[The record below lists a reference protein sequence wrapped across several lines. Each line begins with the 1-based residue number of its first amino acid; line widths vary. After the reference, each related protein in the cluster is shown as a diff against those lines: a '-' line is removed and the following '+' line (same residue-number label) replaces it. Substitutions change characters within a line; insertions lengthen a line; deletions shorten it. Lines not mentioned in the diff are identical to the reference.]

1 MFDALKNLGN
11 IRELMSK
18 AQEMQGKMKQLQEEM
33 AKKTVEADAGG
44 GMVTATVNG
53 RLEVTAVKIDKSKID
68 VNDTEMLE
76 DLIVAA
82 IRAGQAK
89 AAAMMQTEMHKMA
102 GDMGL
107 PPGMLPPA
115 E

>member
-11 IRELMSK
+11 LRELMSK
-18 AQEMQGKMKQLQEEM
+18 AQEMQQQMKTLQEEM
-33 AKKTVEADAGG
+33 ARRTVSADAGG

-53 RLEVTAVKIDKSKID
+53 RLEVTAVKIDKSRID

-82 IRAGQAK
+82 VRAAQAK
-89 AAAMMQTEMHKMA
+89 AAAEMQTEMHKLTA
-102 GDMGL
+102 GLGL
-107 PPGMLPPA
+107 PPGMLP
-115 E
+115 